1 MSSLVQAC
9 CSFNFRPIIEGKVT
23 EPFAIKYQASLSSM
37 QIEYQLSVQ
46 ASPENDSSS
55 FAANSTLL
63 LKYDIKGVFSKKKTD
78 TLQYK
83 VVADEAIWEIGDEE
97 VGTTTAPNSEQ
108 TVPVTIKAVPKI
120 SGFLSIPNLVLSYGS
135 PPTELTEAQV
145 YNLSIGEV
153 IKIG

>member
-1 MSSLVQAC
+1 M
-9 CSFNFRPIIEGKVT
+9 
-23 EPFAIKYQASLSSM
+23 
-37 QIEYQLSVQ
+37 Q